1 MEKYAVV
8 TWLSQQEEL
17 LTTFI
22 EKFRQLAVVEWCFTR
37 RVLDRVLE
45 KQSQV
50 SPRTNDN
57 GRTLHDG
64 LVGVT
69 ARQRHSQDKDRLQM
83 GLGDSPLRETHHS
96 GKLTTQGN
104 SPLRE
109 CLLCGDSPL
118 GECLLCVEGDSPLG
132 EWLLC
137 IEGDSPLRECVLCV
151 EGDSPLREC
160 VLCVEGDSP
169 LREWLLC
176 IEGDSPLR
184 EWLLCIEG
192 DSPLR
197 EWLLCIEGDSPL
209 RECLLCIEGDSPLRE
224 CVLCVEGDSPLGEWL
239 LCVEGD
245 SPLRECVLCIEG
257 DSPLREC
264 VLCIEGDSPLREW
277 LLCIEGDSPLKEC
290 LLCIEGDSPLRE
302 CVLRETHHSGNGCCV
317 LRETH
322 HSGSV
327 CCVLRET
334 HHSGNGCCLLRE
346 THHSGSG
353 CCVLRETH
361 HSGSGCCVLRETHH
375 PGNGCCLLRE
385 THHSGSGYCES
396 RGVNMQRAVA
406 TSMNSRANK
415 RYGLFSPSIRRQHSS
430 VEGKVIAVRREDQSV
445 WERRAPLAPANV
457 RRLTRAGVKVI
468 VQPSNRR
475 AYPMQDGL
483 STSPWLCRC
492 SLVPGLSVLWFQA
505 CLFSGSRPVCF
516 LVPDLF
522 SGSKPVCPLV
532 PDLSVLWFQ
541 AYSSA
546 GAVVQEDISE
556 ASIIF
561 GVKQVPVDLLLP
573 NKTYCLFS
581 HTIKAQE
588 ANMPLLDAILEKN
601 IRLIDYEKLMDE
613 SGQRV
618 VAFGKYAGLAGM
630 VNILHGLGLRL
641 LALGHHTPFMV
652 LKGECLVC
660 GKVLKGEC
668 LVCGKVLKGEMFGL
682 WQDVERRVFGLWQ
695 GVERRVF
702 GLWQG
707 VEIRVLGLWQG
718 VERRVLG
725 LWQGVERRVLGL
737 WQGVER
743 RHIGPAHNYR
753 NSSMARQA
761 IRDAGYEIALGMM
774 PQSIGPLTFVFTG
787 SGNVSQGC
795 QELFQELPHEYVPP
809 EMLKKVAEHG
819 ATTKIY
825 GCEVR
830 RRNHLERKEGGGF
843 DPADYDQFPSRYI
856 STFSKKVST
865 VLTSETGRLH
875 LHLHFKGPGVLVC
888 SIDNMPTQLP
898 LESTDFFGEL
908 LYPYAMNILQSDA
921 MLPLEQHNFL
931 PAVHG
936 AIIASN
942 GKLTPNFEYI
952 QELRTMSTRSW
963 HKAGSPREDGCR
975 RIVLLGAGYV
985 SAPVVQYLHKEHNV
999 HITVASALKDEA
1011 DAIASI
1017 YQQSV
1022 EPVLLD
1028 VLERPDTLQ
1037 DLVSSADV
1045 VVSLLPSPLHHLVAE
1060 CCIEQ
1065 GVHMVTASYC
1075 TKEMME
1081 LHQRA
1086 VEAGVTIV
1094 NEVGLDPGIDHLL
1107 AMECI
1112 DEVHQAGGKVESF
1125 VSYCGGLP
1133 APEYSDNALRYKFSW
1148 NPKGVLLNTL
1158 STAKYIN
1165 NGQEIIIPGGGQL
1178 MKEAHKL
1185 KFLPG
1190 FNLEGFPN
1198 RDSTHYASLYKIANE
1213 AHTVLRGTLRFQGFC
1228 DTVQGMQSLGLF
1240 DTNPH
1245 PALHPKGPEITWRQ
1259 LVCNL
1264 LGQSDST
1271 IFYENLKRQLLER
1284 VGGSG
1289 TFRVEALESLGLL
1302 EDIHV
1307 IKLNT
1312 PLDTLSHFLSKR
1324 LAMEPHDRDLVIL
1337 THEIGI
1343 LWPDGRRELRGIHL
1357 VSYGEPGC
1365 TAMSRAVGIPT
1376 AIAAKMVLDGE
1387 IQKKGMV
1394 LPFTPDI
1401 YRPMLSRLKT
1411 EGLAATEKSRFI

>member
-1 MEKYAVV
+1 MC
-8 TWLSQQEEL
+8 
-17 LTTFI
+17 
-22 EKFRQLAVVEWCFTR
+22 R
-37 RVLDRVLE
+37 
-45 KQSQV
+45 
-50 SPRTNDN
+50 
-57 GRTLHDG
+57 GR
-64 LVGVT
+64 
-69 ARQRHSQDKDRLQM
+69 
-83 GLGDSPLRETHHS
+83 
-96 GKLTTQGN
+96 LTTQG
-104 SPLRE
+104 
-109 CLLCGDSPL
+109 
-118 GECLLCVEGDSPLG
+118 V
-132 EWLLC
+132 WA
-137 IEGDSPLRECVLCV
+137 EGDSPLREY
-151 EGDSPLREC
+151 G
-160 VLCVEGDSP
+160 
-169 LREWLLC
+169 
-176 IEGDSPLR
+176 
-184 EWLLCIEG
+184 
-192 DSPLR
+192 
-197 EWLLCIEGDSPL
+197 
-209 RECLLCIEGDSPLRE
+209 
-224 CVLCVEGDSPLGEWL
+224 
-239 LCVEGD
+239 
-245 SPLRECVLCIEG
+245 
-257 DSPLREC
+257 
-264 VLCIEGDSPLREW
+264 
-277 LLCIEGDSPLKEC
+277 
-290 LLCIEGDSPLRE
+290 
-302 CVLRETHHSGNGCCV
+302 LRETHRSG
-317 LRETH
+317 
-322 HSGSV
+322 
-327 CCVLRET
+327 
-334 HHSGNGCCLLRE
+334 
-346 THHSGSG
+346 
-353 CCVLRETH
+353 
-361 HSGSGCCVLRETHH
+361 
-375 PGNGCCLLRE
+375 
-385 THHSGSGYCES
+385 

-406 TSMNSRANK
+406 TSVNSRANK
-415 RYGLFSPSIRRQHSS
+415 RFGLFSPSIRRQHSS

-475 AYPMQDGL
+475 AYPMQVYIL
-483 STSPWLCRC
+483 QETVKKPEHQTSRTY
-492 SLVPGLSVLWFQA
+492 
-505 CLFSGSRPVCF
+505 RPLPFV
-516 LVPDLF
+516 
-522 SGSKPVCPLV
+522 SAA
-532 PDLSVLWFQ
+532 

-546 GAVVQEDISE
+546 GAVLQEDISE

-641 LALGHHTPFMV
+641 LALGHHTPFM
-652 LKGECLVC
+652 
-660 GKVLKGEC
+660 
-668 LVCGKVLKGEMFGL
+668 
-682 WQDVERRVFGLWQ
+682 
-695 GVERRVF
+695 
-702 GLWQG
+702 
-707 VEIRVLGLWQG
+707 
-718 VERRVLG
+718 
-725 LWQGVERRVLGL
+725 
-737 WQGVER
+737 
-743 RHIGPAHNYR
+743 HIGPAHNYR

-819 ATTKIY
+819 GNST
-825 GCEVR
+825 
-830 RRNHLERKEGGGF
+830 KEGGGF

-856 STFSKKVST
+856 STFSKKIAPYASVIINGIYWAVDSPKL
-865 VLTSETGRLH
+865 LTLPDAKYLLRPANTPWIPSSVGSPALPHRMLAICDISADPGGSIEFMNECTTIDTPFCLYDADRNKDSKS
-875 LHLHFKGPGVLVC
+875 FKGPGVLVC

-898 LESTDFFGEL
+898 LESTDFFGEM
-908 LYPYAMNILQSDA
+908 LYPYALDILQSDA
-921 MLPLEQHNFL
+921 LLPLEQHNFL

-942 GKLTPNFEYI
+942 GRLTPNFEYI

-963 HKAGSPREDGCR
+963 HKAGSPREGGCR

-999 HITVASALKDEA
+999 HITIASALKDEA
-1011 DAIASI
+1011 DAIASV

-1075 TKEMME
+1075 TKKMME
-1081 LHQRA
+1081 LHERA

-1125 VSYCGGLP
+1125 VSYCGEEVNPHLRGGRVENHLGKTTPSSPDQDSDLDLPVLSGRAQHDKRISQLRHRSRIKLPSATLEGFTLLSGLP

-1190 FNLEGFPN
+1190 FDLEGFPN

-1245 PALHPKGPEITWRQ
+1245 PALHPKGPEITWVCRYKHTCMAFSFINAESQYSFLFNVQMKELKESVQSAVRLLDSSMATPSGTVAVSDFGTLLSCTQRQ

-1271 IFYENLKRQLLER
+1271 IFYENLKRQLQER

-1307 IKLNT
+1307 IKMNT

-1343 LWPDGRRELRGIHL
+1343 LWPDGSRELRGIHL

-1387 IQKKGMV
+1387 STV
-1394 LPFTPDI
+1394 SLSPEWVTSPPFPPTNAGTFPLEL
-1401 YRPMLSRLKT
+1401 Y
-1411 EGLAATEKSRFI
+1411 